1 MRSPRCPGG
10 RAARSHAGWLR
21 MTPDLPLKC
30 LFPMNQTSH
39 VDVAYFSDV
48 LCVWAYAA
56 EARVQE
62 LVEQLGAE
70 VRIERHYFGVFGD
83 TLHKVG
89 VGWKDRGGYEGFAKH
104 VHEVAADF
112 GHVETHAE
120 LWKSVCP
127 ASSMPA
133 HLWLKAA
140 QLSEDAE
147 SRTERPSDRL
157 AWALRMAFF
166 RDARNIAH
174 RDELAAI
181 TADCGL
187 DVDAVEAQLH
197 SGEANAALTADER
210 AREKYRIE
218 GSPTFVLNNGRQ
230 KLYGNVGYRVL
241 EANVRELLRE
251 PGSGAASWC

>member
-1 MRSPRCPGG
+1 
-10 RAARSHAGWLR
+10 
-21 MTPDLPLKC
+21 
-30 LFPMNQTSH
+30 MNQTRH
-39 VDVAYFSDV
+39 VDVAYFSDL

-56 EARVQE
+56 EARVDE

-70 VRIERHYFGVFGD
+70 VRIERRYFGVFGD
-83 TLHKVG
+83 TAHKVG
-89 VGWKDRGGYEGFAKH
+89 VGWQNRGGYEGFAKH

-120 LWKSVCP
+120 LWSTVRP

-140 QLSEDAE
+140 QLEEDETSNAE
-147 SRTERPSDRL
+147 RLSDRL
-157 AWALRMAFF
+157 AWALRLAFF
-166 RDARNIAH
+166 RDARDIASH
-174 RDELAAI
+174 DELAAI
-181 TADCGL
+181 ATDVGL
-187 DVDAVEAQLH
+187 EVAAIEARLR
-197 SGEANAALTADER
+197 SGEAHAALTADER
-210 AREKYRIE
+210 AKDEYRIE